1 MPFKMTPKSPLT
13 KKLVGKQHNLP
24 DHLKQKILDAPETP
38 MTPMT
43 KTKEERIRSKKQGTT
58 ANVTRRLNEGNIKGA
73 KLSRKMNVASTKGK
87 KAKAD
92 RLERKRDAADQDFFK
107 KEVQRS
113 RNK

>member
-1 MPFKMTPKSPLT
+1 MPFKMKPKSPLT
-13 KKLVGKQHNLP
+13 KKLVGNPHKLP
-24 DHLKQKILDAPETP
+24 AHLKKKILDAPETP
-38 MTPMT
+38 M
-43 KTKEERIRSKKQGTT
+43 KKSKEERIRGKKQGTT